1 MQSLEADHHQVEYK
15 FRGKTYCGGFFLE
28 DGWVRLMT
36 HIGSKNA
43 ALHLS
48 GTETM
53 LRLLLTELGGSFVR
67 IIPS

>member
-1 MQSLEADHHQVEYK
+1 MERLEPEHRQVEYK
-15 FRGKTYCGGFFLE
+15 FRGKTYCGAFFVE
-28 DGWVRLMT
+28 DRWVHLMT
-36 HIGSKNA
+36 HVGPKNA

-53 LRLLLTELGGSFVR
+53 LRLLLMELGGSFIR